1 MIDFI
6 LKTIGVIALISVMT
20 YFFGGIVIVMSSI
33 IGGFWFG
40 WVIGNEYHN
49 NFMMNEYLKNQYKEA
64 RE

>member
-20 YFFGGIVIVMSSI
+20 YFFGGIVIVISSI

-40 WVIGNEYHN
+40 GLIANEHHK
-49 NFMMNEYLKNQYKEA
+49 NFMMNWYVNERK
-64 RE
+64 